1 MPRTRLDPEYWV
13 LYLRDELRK
22 YRQKEIARVLGC
34 SQQTVSNKIK
44 KMNFTLPEMETL
56 KKELG
61 IDIRKVVDM
70 W

>member
-13 LYLRDELRK
+13 LYLRDELRGYK
-22 YRQKEIARVLGC
+22 QKDLARVLGC
-34 SQQTVSNKIK
+34 SQQTVGNKIK
-44 KMNFTLPEMETL
+44 KMNFTLPEMEKL